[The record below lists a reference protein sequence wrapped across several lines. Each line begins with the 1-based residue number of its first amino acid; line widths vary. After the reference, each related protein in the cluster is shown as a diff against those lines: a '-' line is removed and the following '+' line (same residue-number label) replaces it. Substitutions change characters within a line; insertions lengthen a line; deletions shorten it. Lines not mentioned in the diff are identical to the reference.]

1 MDSSGGGV
9 PRGVSNLAIQLNNQG
24 INSSIFSS
32 GNTRKQIANNESLI
46 KNLVRGGIDIELSQ
60 TLIKNS
66 HGIGSLRNFNRI
78 ISKFTST
85 DLVVLHQVY
94 TFSTLLGYKYAKRYR
109 VPYAVMPH
117 GSLSKYHESD
127 SRIIKRVAK
136 KLIISKILKNA
147 SAIIVTCKSE
157 RDDLSTSL
165 QSKAYIINYGATIG
179 AKSVSLKSQLDIESS
194 AIRIMFSGRFDKKK
208 NLPLLLKA
216 MPEILN
222 FHHDLILDIA
232 GSGTAREVSNIKK
245 IVSKLQLSNNVEF
258 HGWIDQNEMSE
269 LFNSTR
275 LLVLPS
281 SNENFAIVVSEAL
294 SMGVPCVIS
303 KFVGTSDIVAKH
315 HAGEII
321 NELTPSAIAAEVI
334 KVLSGDKNAYKKAAL
349 KATREDLDWAKIGM
363 QWKRLI
369 KDLAVELKQS
379 F

>member
-1 MDSSGGGV
+1 MDSSSGGV

-24 INSSIFSS
+24 LKSQIFSS

-46 KNLVRGGIDIELSQ
+46 KNLVRNGIDIDLSQ

-66 HGIGSLRNFNRI
+66 YGLGSLRNIYQI

-94 TFSTLLGYKYAKRYR
+94 TFSTLLGYIYAKRHR
-109 VPYAVMPH
+109 VPYAIMPH

-127 SRIIKRVAK
+127 SRIIKKVAK

-157 RDDLSTSL
+157 RDDLNIFL
-165 QSKAYIINYGATIG
+165 QSKAHIINYGATIG
-179 AKSVSLKSQLDIESS
+179 EKSVSLKPQLNIKSS

-216 MPEILN
+216 LPEILN
-222 FHHDLILDIA
+222 SYHDLVLDVA
-232 GSGTAREVSNIKK
+232 GSGTTREVSNIKK
-245 IVSKLQLSNNVEF
+245 IVTKLKISNNVKF
-258 HGWIDQNEMSE
+258 HGWIDQNEMIK
-269 LFNSTR
+269 LFNSAR

-281 SNENFAIVVSEAL
+281 SNENFAIVVSESL

-321 NELTPSAIAAEVI
+321 NDLTPSAIAAEVI
-334 KVLSGDKNAYKKAAL
+334 RVLNGDENVYRAAAL
-349 KATREDLDWAKIGM
+349 KATREELDWAKIGT

-369 KDLAVELKQS
+369 KDLAVECK
-379 F
+379 